1 MESWTCEVWLSLAR
15 HSRTFHKAL
24 IFTTESLASP
34 AHADGLH
41 WEGGGQTGTKEG
53 PLPYCWSRRHCLLD
67 VILVLAV
74 SSNVPLLQEQ
84 WIAPATWKRTIL
96 AWMGWTMTC
105 FTLMTLDLQV
115 SLVR

>member
-24 IFTTESLASP
+24 IFATESLASP

-53 PLPYCWSRRHCLLD
+53 P
-67 VILVLAV
+67 
-74 SSNVPLLQEQ
+74 VP
-84 WIAPATWKRTIL
+84 
-96 AWMGWTMTC
+96 
-105 FTLMTLDLQV
+105 
-115 SLVR
+115 